1 MDELKPNVKEGFK
14 EFCFALFEGGPMID
28 DLQLGVKAKQLVD
41 AVEEAGVLAKG
52 ADRLS
57 SEQLARYFIRAFKDK
72 QLGKD
77 RSAGPG
83 IKSSLGTELQA
94 LTESQ
99 VFKFPSTFTFIFRA
113 IASIDGI
120 GKGLDED
127 YDLGKFA
134 QPFVERL
141 IDKVKYGGSSGAKSL
156 GILGKATG
164 LNAED
169 VNTAVTSPRKIA
181 YLEETVRAIEQ
192 GNLKIRVRSLE
203 NEMALARLST
213 QSKATTN
220 LLLASVVLNAA
231 GLVTRTVPQYA
242 LFAAAAGL
250 GAQGLGALLSL
261 SAFDKKAAKYTS
273 KEFN

>member
-1 MDELKPNVKEGFK
+1 M
-14 EFCFALFEGGPMID
+14 
-28 DLQLGVKAKQLVD
+28 
-41 AVEEAGVLAKG
+41 
-52 ADRLS
+52 
-57 SEQLARYFIRAFKDK
+57 
-72 QLGKD
+72 
-77 RSAGPG
+77 
-83 IKSSLGTELQA
+83 
-94 LTESQ
+94 
-99 VFKFPSTFTFIFRA
+99 
-113 IASIDGI
+113 
-120 GKGLDED
+120 
-127 YDLGKFA
+127 
-134 QPFVERL
+134 
-141 IDKVKYGGSSGAKSL
+141 IDKVKYGGSSSAKSL

-169 VNTAVTSPRKIA
+169 VRFRVRGSVGLSRRASGTHGLVSGLLHARRGSALPKGLSLRECPPRSARAEGAPQVNTALTSPRKIA
-181 YLEETVRAIEQ
+181 YLEETMRAIEQ

-203 NEMALARLST
+203 NEMALTRLST